1 MLHSCRVT
9 VLQHGHAPTAGYRGK
24 RDRFIPAKT
33 KVREGRFV
41 GASAVQDRGPFFP
54 LWEPCQARRSCNWFS
69 GSWPL
74 SSVETL
80 A

>member
-1 MLHSCRVT
+1 MNVFGAVNQRAYLTTELPLGGIIEQSRKLLPLIRGFPATLVID
-9 VLQHGHAPTAGYRGK
+9 VLAA
-24 RDRFIPAKT
+24 DRMA
-33 KVREGRFV
+33 
-41 GASAVQDRGPFFP
+41 AAAH
-54 LWEPCQARRSCNWFS
+54 QARRSCNWFS